1 MNESGAQNTGVWEF
15 FTNSVPPMSDFTP
28 EFNTN
33 KSVFGR
39 GRGKSCVVFLFC
51 GADKSETP
59 FKSS

>member
-1 MNESGAQNTGVWEF
+1 MNESGAQNTGVGEF

-39 GRGKSCVVFLFC
+39 ERGKSCVVFLFC
-51 GADKSETP
+51 GAD
-59 FKSS
+59 